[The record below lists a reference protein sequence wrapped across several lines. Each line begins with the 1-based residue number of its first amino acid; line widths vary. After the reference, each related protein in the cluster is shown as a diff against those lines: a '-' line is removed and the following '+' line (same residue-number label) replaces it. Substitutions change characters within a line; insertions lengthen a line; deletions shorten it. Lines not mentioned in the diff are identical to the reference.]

1 MRQGRAAGLAA
12 LAAVLLVA
20 VCRAQ
25 VQQEPWAETREGT
38 SINITCSHPNIQTG
52 EVIHW
57 YRHLPGQGPAFLM
70 SAFSGSR
77 ELTDLPGWL
86 VVAADRRSSAL
97 WLTKPRLRDA
107 AVYYCAL
114 RATGRGAGAA
124 AVQEP
129 WRAGPGVCGGGEAG
143 AQPPGGAAAPPARTT
158 SSRSRGGS
166 PASPAPPRHFGSA
179 ERVWSLGAAERRWQQ
194 PARGHAQKDSVV
206 QFAQETAIQFLLQVS
221 KFKPHVHSE
230 RISSVLSMENSQVLL
245 HVQDAK
251 LQDSAVYLCALSPH
265 WCLQL
270 AALYRKVRVL

>member
-25 VQQEPWAETREGT
+25 VQQEPQAQTTEGT
-38 SINITCSHPNIQTG
+38 SINITCSHPNMQTG
-52 EVIHW
+52 YSIYW
-57 YRHLPGQGPAFLM
+57 YRHLPGQGPTFLV
-70 SAFSGSR
+70 FGTKGSNALR
-77 ELTDLPGWL
+77 DLPGRL

-97 WLTKPRLRDA
+97 WLTEPQLRDA

-194 PARGHAQKDSVV
+194 PGRAVADTIPLAPGKTKGLPQRTFGSSLLPAWLIPSGHDKAVPSR
-206 QFAQETAIQFLLQVS
+206 AISGSIRKQ
-221 KFKPHVHSE
+221 
-230 RISSVLSMENSQVLL
+230 
-245 HVQDAK
+245 
-251 LQDSAVYLCALSPH
+251 LCN
-265 WCLQL
+265 
-270 AALYRKVRVL
+270 

>member
-25 VQQEPWAETREGT
+25 VQQEPRAQTTEGT
-38 SINITCSHPNIQTG
+38 GINIACSHPNIQSYD
-52 EVIHW
+52 IIYW
-57 YRHLPGQGPAFLM
+57 YRHLPGREPAFLV
-70 SAFSGSR
+70 SAQSGSR
-77 ELTDLPGWL
+77 DVTDPAGRLS
-86 VVAADRRSSAL
+86 VAGDRRSSAL
-97 WLTKPRLRDA
+97 WLARPRLRDA

-194 PARGHAQKDSVV
+194 PGRGVCREEALKHSPFLLSPPFPHSAAMFLSFSQIHAQTRTESG
-206 QFAQETAIQFLLQVS
+206 QFGSLV
-221 KFKPHVHSE
+221 
-230 RISSVLSMENSQVLL
+230 
-245 HVQDAK
+245 
-251 LQDSAVYLCALSPH
+251 
-265 WCLQL
+265 
-270 AALYRKVRVL
+270 